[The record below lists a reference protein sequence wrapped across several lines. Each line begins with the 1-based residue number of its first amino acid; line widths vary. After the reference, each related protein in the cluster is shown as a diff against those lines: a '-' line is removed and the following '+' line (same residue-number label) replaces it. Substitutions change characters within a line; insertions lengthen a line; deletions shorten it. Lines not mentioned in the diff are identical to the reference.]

1 MSKVFPKEV
10 QNFIFENYKGLYQAE
25 LQKLIYD
32 EFGLT
37 FGLRQIQGFK
47 ARHHLD
53 SGLKNQTSKG
63 GASPMKGRKLS
74 EEAKAKCR
82 ASHIGQIP
90 WNKKPNLY
98 ENENKKGYIM
108 MKVNGKFVEK
118 HRYIW
123 QQHNGEIPA
132 GHIVIFADGN
142 NRNFDLDNLVLI
154 SRRTSLAMS
163 KNKLFTNDA
172 EATKT
177 GVLIGRLIEKTWE
190 KKGEQNEN
198 HD

>member
-1 MSKVFPKEV
+1 MSSVFPKEV

-32 EFGLT
+32 KFGLT
-37 FGLRQIQGFK
+37 FTLRQIQGFK
-47 ARHHLD
+47 MRHHLD

-63 GASPMKGRKLS
+63 GASPMKGKKQS

-82 ASHIGQIP
+82 ASHIGRIP
-90 WNKKPNLY
+90 WNKKPELY
-98 ENENKKGYIM
+98 EKENKQGYIM
-108 MKVNGKFVEK
+108 MKVNGKFIEK

-177 GVLIGRLIEKTWE
+177 GVLIGKLIEKTWE